1 MARNKFDI
9 DETLESPFSLSHLAR
24 ASAYILKHKWKMA
37 LAFLLSAIA
46 SVASLFQPQL
56 IQHAV
61 DVAIPNGD
69 IKTLI
74 FVVIGMA
81 ISISLAIWLTNLRSR
96 IMTRVSQTIIY
107 EIRTDLFNHLQYL
120 SFDYYDSRPHGKI
133 LVRVVQYVNNV
144 QDILSNGILNFFI
157 DIINII
163 FITVFMFTTHAT
175 LSWVIVAGLPFFI
188 AVLVICTPINRRG
201 WQKVSNK
208 NSNINAYVAESI
220 NGMKVTQIFAREE
233 TNAGIFRRLSDE
245 YRKVWM
251 TVVYPSNAVWLAVEC
266 ISVVITAFIYVA
278 GIKWVVPA
286 VTYGTLVAM
295 TSYSGRFWGP
305 ISNLANI
312 YNNFINSIAYLER
325 IFETIDEPITIH
337 DAPDAT
343 ELPQIEGRVTFED
356 VTFAYEPGVNVLE
369 HVSFDIQP
377 GMSVALVGPTGAG
390 KSTVVNLISRF
401 YDLTGGRVLIDG
413 HDISKVTVN
422 SLRRQ
427 MGIMLQ
433 DSVIFSGTIAD
444 NLTYGKLDATEA
456 DMKKACDIV
465 HASDFIEDMENGYH
479 TELYERG
486 GRLSQGQ
493 KQLLSF
499 ARTILSDPK
508 ILILDEATS
517 SIDTQTEK
525 MLQIGIN
532 SMMKGRTSF
541 VIAHRLSTIKA
552 CDRIMYIA
560 NKGVAEWGTHDEL
573 MAKKGKYYELYMS
586 QLLKK

>member
-1 MARNKFDI
+1 
-9 DETLESPFSLSHLAR
+9 
-24 ASAYILKHKWKMA
+24 
-37 LAFLLSAIA
+37 
-46 SVASLFQPQL
+46 V
-56 IQHAV
+56 
-61 DVAIPNGD
+61 
-69 IKTLI
+69 
-74 FVVIGMA
+74 
-81 ISISLAIWLTNLRSR
+81 
-96 IMTRVSQTIIY
+96 
-107 EIRTDLFNHLQYL
+107 
-120 SFDYYDSRPHGKI
+120 
-133 LVRVVQYVNNV
+133 LV
-144 QDILSNGILNFFI
+144 
-157 DIINII
+157 
-163 FITVFMFTTHAT
+163 FITPV
-175 LSWVIVAGLPFFI
+175 
-188 AVLVICTPINRRG
+188 NRRG

-233 TNAGIFRRLSDE
+233 LNAGIFRRLSDE

-251 TVVYPSNAVWLAVEC
+251 TVVYPSNALWLAVEC
-266 ISVVITAFIYVA
+266 ISIVITAFIYMT
-278 GIKWVVPA
+278 GILWVTPA
-286 VTYGTLVAM
+286 VTYGVLVSM
-295 TSYSGRFWGP
+295 TSYSSRFWGP

-312 YNNFINSIAYLER
+312 YNSFINSIAYLER

-337 DAPDAT
+337 DVPNAE
-343 ELPQIEGRVTFED
+343 ELPKIEGRVTFDD
-356 VTFAYEPGVNVLE
+356 VTFAYEAGHNVLE
-369 HVSFDIQP
+369 HVSFDVKP
-377 GMSVALVGPTGAG
+377 GERVALVGPTGAG

-413 HDISKVTVN
+413 HDISKVSIY
-422 SLRRQ
+422 SLRSQ

-444 NLTYGKLDATEA
+444 NLTYGKLDADEA

-465 HASDFIEDMENGYH
+465 QASNFIENMEDGYS
-479 TELYERG
+479 TQLYERG

-532 SMMKGRTSF
+532 GMLKGRTSF
-541 VIAHRLSTIKA
+541 IIAHRLSTIKS
-552 CDRIMYIA
+552 CDKIMYIA
-560 NKGVAEWGTHDEL
+560 NKGIAECGTHDEL

>member
-9 DETLESPFSLSHLAR
+9 DETLETPFSLKHLVR
-24 ASAYILKHKWKMA
+24 ASAYILKHKWRMLLA
-37 LAFLLSAIA
+37 LALSALASIA
-46 SVASLFQPQL
+46 SL
-56 IQHAV
+56 INPRLTKYAV
-61 DVAIPNGD
+61 DVAIPGKD
-69 IKTLI
+69 IKML
-74 FVVIGMA
+74 VIVSVLLLVSMSA
-81 ISISLAIWLTNLRSR
+81 TIWLNVLRSR
-96 IMTRVSQTIIY
+96 IMARVAQTIIY
-107 EIRTDLFNHLQYL
+107 EIRTDLFKHLQYL

-144 QDILSNGILNFFI
+144 SDILSNGILNFFI
-157 DIINII
+157 DIINIV
-163 FITVFMFTTHAT
+163 FIAVFMFLTDVT
-175 LSWVIVAGLPFFI
+175 LSFVIVAGLPFFI
-188 AVLVICTPINRRG
+188 GIVVFLTPATRKA

-233 TNAGIFRRLSDE
+233 LNAGIFRRLSEE

-251 TVVYPSNAVWLAVEC
+251 MQVYPSNGVWLSVEC
-266 ISVVITAFIYVA
+266 ISILITAAIYLT
-278 GIKWVVPA
+278 GIRWMVPA
-286 VTYGTLVAM
+286 VSYGTLVAM
-295 TSYSGRFWGP
+295 TSYAGRFWGP

-312 YNNFINSIAYLER
+312 YNSFINSIAYLER

-337 DAPDAT
+337 DETNAE
-343 ELPQIEGRVTFED
+343 ELPDIQGRVTFED
-356 VTFAYEPGVNVLE
+356 VTFAYEKGHNVLE
-369 HVSFDIQP
+369 HVSFDVNP
-377 GMSVALVGPTGAG
+377 GERVALVGPTGAG
-390 KSTVVNLISRF
+390 KSTIVNLISRF

-413 HDISKVTVN
+413 HDISKVTIH
-422 SLRRQ
+422 SLRAQ

-433 DSVIFSGTIAD
+433 DSIIFSGTIAD
-444 NLTYGKLDATEA
+444 NLSYGRLDATEE

-465 HASDFIEDMENGYH
+465 RASEFIEAMEDGYH

-493 KQLLSF
+493 KQLISF
-499 ARTILSDPK
+499 ARTILSDPR

-532 SMMKGRTSF
+532 NMLKGRTSF
-541 VIAHRLSTIKA
+541 IIAHRLSTIKS

-560 NKGVAEWGTHDEL
+560 DKGIAESGTHDEL

-586 QLLKK
+586 QLIKK

>member
-9 DETLESPFSLSHLAR
+9 DETLETPFSLKHLVR
-24 ASAYILKHKWKMA
+24 ASVYILKHKWKMLLA
-37 LAFLLSAIA
+37 LLLSALG
-46 SVASLFQPQL
+46 SVASLINPRLTQY
-56 IQHAV
+56 AV
-61 DVAIPNGD
+61 DVAIPDKD
-69 IKTLI
+69 IKALI
-74 FVVIGMA
+74 IVSVLLLLSMSA
-81 ISISLAIWLTNLRSR
+81 TIWLNVLRSR
-96 IMTRVSQTIIY
+96 IMARVAQTIIF
-107 EIRTDLFNHLQYL
+107 EIRTDLFKHLQYL

-144 QDILSNGILNFFI
+144 SDILSNGILNFFI
-157 DIINII
+157 DIINIV
-163 FITVFMFTTHAT
+163 FIAVFMFFTNVT
-175 LSWVIVAGLPFFI
+175 LSFVIVAGLPFFI
-188 AVLVICTPINRRG
+188 AIVVFLTPATRKA

-208 NSNINAYVAESI
+208 NSNINAYAAESI

-233 TNAGIFRRLSDE
+233 LNASIFRRLSQE

-251 TVVYPSNAVWLAVEC
+251 MQVYPSNGVWLAVEC
-266 ISVVITAFIYVA
+266 ISILITAAIYMT
-278 GIKWVVPA
+278 GIRWMVPA
-286 VTYGTLVAM
+286 VSYGTLVAM
-295 TSYSGRFWGP
+295 TSYAGRFWGP

-312 YNNFINSIAYLER
+312 YNSFINSIAYLER

-337 DAPDAT
+337 DETGAE
-343 ELPQIEGRVTFED
+343 ELPDIEGRVTFED
-356 VTFAYEPGVNVLE
+356 VTVAYEAGHNVLE
-369 HVSFDIQP
+369 HVSFDVNP
-377 GMSVALVGPTGAG
+377 GERVALVGPTGAG
-390 KSTVVNLISRF
+390 KSTIVNLISRF

-413 HDISKVTVN
+413 HDISKVTIH
-422 SLRRQ
+422 SLRAQ

-444 NLTYGKLDATEA
+444 NLSYGHLGATEE

-465 HASDFIEDMENGYH
+465 RASEFIEKMEDGYN

-493 KQLLSF
+493 KQLISF
-499 ARTILSDPK
+499 ARTILSDPR

-532 SMMKGRTSF
+532 NMLKGRTSF
-541 VIAHRLSTIKA
+541 IIAHRLSTIKS
-552 CDRIMYIA
+552 CDKIMYIA
-560 NKGVAEWGTHDEL
+560 NKGVAECGTHEEL

-586 QLLKK
+586 QLIKK

>member
-9 DETLESPFSLSHLAR
+9 DETLETPFSLKHLVR
-24 ASAYILKHKWKMA
+24 ASAYILKHKWRMLLA
-37 LAFLLSAIA
+37 LALSALASIA
-46 SVASLFQPQL
+46 SL
-56 IQHAV
+56 INPRLTKYAV
-61 DVAIPNGD
+61 DVAIPGKD
-69 IKTLI
+69 IKML
-74 FVVIGMA
+74 VIVSVLLLVSM
-81 ISISLAIWLTNLRSR
+81 SVTIWLNVLRSR
-96 IMTRVSQTIIY
+96 IMARVAQTIIY
-107 EIRTDLFNHLQYL
+107 EIRTDLFKHLQYL

-144 QDILSNGILNFFI
+144 SDFLSNGILNFFI
-157 DIINII
+157 DIINIV
-163 FITVFMFTTHAT
+163 FIAVFMFLTDVT
-175 LSWVIVAGLPFFI
+175 LSFVIVAGLPFFI
-188 AVLVICTPINRRG
+188 GIVVFLTPATRKA

-233 TNAGIFRRLSDE
+233 LNAGIFRRLSEE

-251 TVVYPSNAVWLAVEC
+251 MQVYPSNGVWLSVEC
-266 ISVVITAFIYVA
+266 ISILITAAIYLT
-278 GIKWVVPA
+278 GIRWMVPA
-286 VTYGTLVAM
+286 VSYGTLVAM
-295 TSYSGRFWGP
+295 TSYAGRFWGP

-312 YNNFINSIAYLER
+312 YNSFINSIAYLER

-337 DAPDAT
+337 DETNAE
-343 ELPQIEGRVTFED
+343 ELPDIQGRVTFED
-356 VTFAYEPGVNVLE
+356 VTFAYEKGHNVLE
-369 HVSFDIQP
+369 HVSFDVNP
-377 GMSVALVGPTGAG
+377 GERVALVGPTGAG
-390 KSTVVNLISRF
+390 KSTIVNLISRL

-413 HDISKVTVN
+413 HDISKVTIH
-422 SLRRQ
+422 SLRAQ

-433 DSVIFSGTIAD
+433 DSFIFSGTIAD
-444 NLTYGKLDATEA
+444 NLSYGRLDATEE

-465 HASDFIEDMENGYH
+465 RASEFIEAMEDGYH

-493 KQLLSF
+493 KQLISF
-499 ARTILSDPK
+499 ARTILSDPR

-532 SMMKGRTSF
+532 NMLKGRTSF
-541 VIAHRLSTIKA
+541 IIAHRLSTIKS

-560 NKGVAEWGTHDEL
+560 DKGIAESGTHDEL

-586 QLLKK
+586 QLIKK